1 MESPRKLTT
10 LLIIAGMV
18 VLAGCAGGIS
28 GDSAPAD
35 PEPANGSSTVT
46 TNGSVEVHYINVGQ
60 SVSTLITSPNG
71 ETMLVDTGHYNDD
84 GEHVLA
90 YLQRHDISRIDHLVT
105 SHSDADHI
113 GGNAAIIEYYET
125 EADGIGAVYDPG
137 IASSTQT
144 YAEYLDAVEA
154 HDVTLYETRE
164 GDTIDFGD
172 VDVNVLGPPD
182 PYLENEDRNENSIVL
197 KLSHGETSVLLSGD
211 AEDDQEAYLVDE
223 YGSELEST
231 ILKAGHHGSASSSS
245 GAFLDAV
252 DPQAVVISS
261 AYDSQYGHPHEEV
274 LERLAERSHP
284 AYWTATHG
292 NIVLTSDGQT
302 VTVQTQ
308 RDAPT
313 DPSTLREGDPIDVG
327 VPDAVSDRARIES
340 DGTTS
345 IDTGS
350 NDTPDDTDSETD
362 ETAAEAGLTVA
373 DIHADAAGDD
383 RDNLNDEY
391 VVFENTGNETLDLSG
406 WTIEDE
412 VGQRYTVPEGFK
424 LAPGQT
430 VTLHT
435 GSGTSTTTELYWD
448 SGSPI
453 WNNDGDTVI
462 VSTPNGERVLEETYS

>member
-28 GDSAPAD
+28 GDPTPAD

-60 SVSTLITSPNG
+60 SVSTLITSPSG
-71 ETMLVDTGHYNDD
+71 ETMPVDTGHYNDD

-90 YLQRHDISRIDHLVT
+90 YFQRHDISRIDHLVT

-144 YAEYLDAVEA
+144 YAEYLDAIEA

-172 VDVNVLGPPD
+172 VDVDVLGPPD

-197 KLSHGETSVLLSGD
+197 KLTHGKTSFLLSGD

-261 AYDSQYGHPHEEV
+261 AYESQYGHPNEEV
-274 LERLAERSHP
+274 LDRLAERSLS

-292 NIVLTSDGQT
+292 NIVLTSDGQN

-313 DPSTLREGDPIDVG
+313 DPRTLREGDPIDVG

-350 NDTPDDTDSETD
+350 NDTPDETDSETD
-362 ETAAEAGLTVA
+362 ETTAEAGLTVA
-373 DIHADAAGDD
+373 EIHADAAGDD

-412 VGQRYTVPEGFK
+412 AGQRYTVPEGFE
-424 LAPGQT
+424 LPPGQT

-435 GSGTSTTTELYWD
+435 GSGTSTTTELYWG

-462 VSTPNGERVLEETYS
+462 VSNANGERVLEDTYS